1 MHALSEQVVSYI
13 LTGDIDYA
21 EISELTTDLDGE
33 QGNIKGAVVALHF
46 CLVKSCVLFMCLFDY

>member
-21 EISELTTDLDGE
+21 EVSQLTTDLDGE
-33 QGNIKGAVVALHF
+33 QGNIKGVVVALHF
-46 CLVKSCVLFMCLFDY
+46 CLVNDLP